1 MKIPDHLNR
10 FTSLPILLHALKTKQ
25 LALRS
30 PEQWDDKNDSHYLE
44 RYQEE
49 MEFKTLRALCFN
61 LSRERYHHWKCF
73 ADGSSGVCMEF
84 RRAALLARIKGLPG
98 FVAGKVS
105 YRLIDTVA
113 AKRPPL
119 ETWPFLKRKPF
130 KDEWEFRILYQS
142 ETESDEAAHIKF
154 RISDIRR
161 ITLSPWLS
169 KEISK
174 TVAQTIRALP
184 DCAGLKINRSTLLQN
199 ARWRKAIRKTKKH
212 PRTPS

>member
-49 MEFKTLRALCFN
+49 NKFKTLRALCFN

-73 ADGSSGVCMEF
+73 ADGSSGVCVEF
-84 RRAALLARIKGLPG
+84 RRAALLGRIKDLPG
-98 FVAGKVS
+98 FLAGKVS

-113 AKRPPL
+113 KKRPPL

-130 KDEWEFRILYQS
+130 KDESEYRILYVS
-142 ETESDEAAHIKF
+142 NTASDESA
-154 RISDIRR
+154 RIDFKIADIRR

-169 KEISK
+169 KEI
-174 TVAQTIRALP
+174 AQTVRQLIRALP
-184 DCAGLKINRSTLLQN
+184 DCAGLKVNRSTLLQN
-199 ARWRKAIRKTKKH
+199 ARWRKAVKKV
-212 PRTPS
+212 TVGATS